1 MEVIIKQN
9 PDYIFV
15 VYMGNDTA
23 KIEEQLELALF
34 SNGAWETLSAVKN
47 GNVHIMEKELFNMK
61 PNARWGEAY
70 EKLANIL
77 YGN

>member
-1 MEVIIKQN
+1 
-9 PDYIFV
+9 
-15 VYMGNDTA
+15 MGNDTA